1 MVATLQILSVFQKLC
16 LTIDLNYLNYL
27 LVPLLGCDEVMPH
40 FVYEQTE
47 AREVKELALD
57 GTVDSTAVALIKVC
71 LTREPELLATP
82 LELSYPIVHL

>member
-1 MVATLQILSVFQKLC
+1 
-16 LTIDLNYLNYL
+16 
-27 LVPLLGCDEVMPH
+27 MPH

-57 GTVDSTAVALIKVC
+57 GTVDSPAVALIKVC

-82 LELSYPIVHL
+82 LELSYPIVYLWTHYPEDRVGGRKHEWIVCEFAYTRAGYDN

>member
-16 LTIDLNYLNYL
+16 LTIDLNYL
-27 LVPLLGCDEVMPH
+27 LVPLLGCGEVMPH

-57 GTVDSTAVALIKVC
+57 GTVDSPAVALIKVC

-82 LELSYPIVHL
+82 LELSYPIVYL